1 VIQRDLEPYG
11 CLTDPFLDTGR
22 YVYLV
27 SAMSTLVGLARG
39 RLDWADALQD
49 GSLIAAGDPELVG
62 RVASWF
68 QRSAELSDAVIL

>member
-1 VIQRDLEPYG
+1 
-11 CLTDPFLDTGR
+11 
-22 YVYLV
+22 
-27 SAMSTLVGLARG
+27 MSTLVGLARG